1 MLINAKSILYKEM
14 VEKLYEKCQRIQA
27 ENERCVMRVNGIKK
41 IIRRRNH
48 DVELLKKRLDKH
60 GDNWRSLPME
70 APHPKGKT
78 EQKRRG
84 PKPKN
89 KQPIDGEATSSG
101 ATNPAAKKPRKQKVK
116 QPTSPSSI
124 VHPTQPQMTGT

>member
-1 MLINAKSILYKEM
+1 M
-14 VEKLYEKCQRIQA
+14 
-27 ENERCVMRVNGIKK
+27 
-41 IIRRRNH
+41 
-48 DVELLKKRLDKH
+48 ELLKKRLDKH

-89 KQPIDGEATSSG
+89 KQPIDGEASASAAT
-101 ATNPAAKKPRKQKVK
+101 TNPPAKKPRKQKAK

-124 VHPTQPQMTGT
+124 VQPTQLQIT

>member
-1 MLINAKSILYKEM
+1 MCDEVTTSNKINGRPIHVDLLM
-14 VEKLYEKCQRIQA
+14 HVH
-27 ENERCVMRVNGIKK
+27 NFRVNGIKK

-124 VHPTQPQMTGT
+124 VHPTQPQITGT